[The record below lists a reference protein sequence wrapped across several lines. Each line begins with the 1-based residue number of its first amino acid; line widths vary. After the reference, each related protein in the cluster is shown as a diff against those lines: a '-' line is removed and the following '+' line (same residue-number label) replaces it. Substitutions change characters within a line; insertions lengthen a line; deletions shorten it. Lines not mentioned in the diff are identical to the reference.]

1 MQILYGT
8 TMAAI
13 FVLCLVL
20 LWTARRILRSS
31 PLTSGE
37 LSLVSLHVAM
47 DRNDFSP
54 EPDYAEIA
62 QFDLEPEVAEISSS
76 LIDPLALEMMTSGT
90 SAANETMPDP
100 IAAQVQAPMQAT
112 VETPALSQMDV
123 QMTEIVESSDVAAQP
138 KTKRNGRF
146 MKHLPHG
153 YNYLLEG
160 LLLGVSVFVLVRT
173 QRSTWRYQRSLQS
186 SDQVA

>member
-1 MQILYGT
+1 MEILYGT

-20 LWTARRILRSS
+20 LWTARRILQSS

-37 LSLVSLHVAM
+37 LSLTHVDEAI
-47 DRNDFSP
+47 DRSELFD
-54 EPDYAEIA
+54 EPNYAEIA
-62 QFDLEPEVAEISSS
+62 QFDIEPAIAEISPS
-76 LIDPLALEMMTSGT
+76 LIDPVALEMMASEERMVEPIQTSMAT
-90 SAANETMPDP
+90 PELPQTEVQLTEITESSEIPAQSAA
-100 IAAQVQAPMQAT
+100 
-112 VETPALSQMDV
+112 
-123 QMTEIVESSDVAAQP
+123 
-138 KTKRNGRF
+138 KRGARTA
-146 MKHLPHG
+146 KHLPQG

-173 QRSTWRYQRSLQS
+173 QRSTWRYHRSLQS

>member
-1 MQILYGT
+1 MEILYGT

-20 LWTARRILRSS
+20 LWTARRILQSS

-37 LSLVSLHVAM
+37 LSLTHANEVTDQSELS
-47 DRNDFSP
+47 D
-54 EPDYAEIA
+54 EPNYAEIA
-62 QFDLEPEVAEISSS
+62 QFDIEPTVAEISPS
-76 LIDPLALEMMTSGT
+76 LIDPVALEMMAS
-90 SAANETMPDP
+90 EERVVEL
-100 IAAQVQAPMQAT
+100 AQVP
-112 VETPALSQMDV
+112 VLTPELPQTEV
-123 QMTEIVESSDVAAQP
+123 QLTEIAESSEILAQP
-138 KTKRNGRF
+138 AAKRGTRTA
-146 MKHLPHG
+146 KHLPHG

-173 QRSTWRYQRSLQS
+173 QRSTWRYHRSLQS

>member
-37 LSLVSLHVAM
+37 LSLTRLHEAI
-47 DRNDFSP
+47 DRSEFAS

-62 QFDLEPEVAEISSS
+62 QFDIEPQVAEISLS
-76 LIDPLALEMMTSGT
+76 LVDPVALERMA
-90 SAANETMPDP
+90 SAESVSVETTVDP
-100 IAAQVQAPMQAT
+100 IPAPIQTAA
-112 VETPALSQMDV
+112 ETPVLPQMVV
-123 QMTEIVESSDVAAQP
+123 QMTEIAESSEVPAQAEA
-138 KTKRNGRF
+138 RRGGRLA
-146 MKHLPHG
+146 KHLPHG

-173 QRSTWRYQRSLQS
+173 QRSNRRYHRALQS